1 MSSDTLSDDFDDDVF
16 DHVDVE
22 TILQSSQL
30 PSTVKEPA
38 RGQQPRREF
47 KADPQLDDGLF
58 DDVDADELL
67 RSSQPT
73 NKPQKR
79 GCGSDALSRG
89 DDGGDNQQPSLGT
102 DHLASSKRQKT
113 DHESTLWQNT
123 EQDNENVKL
132 ARKLLADKFGYKNF
146 RHEQEGAI
154 RRILAG
160 ENTLV
165 IFPTGAG
172 KSLCYQVSCL
182 PSQYCHFLLTS
193 WFA

>member
-1 MSSDTLSDDFDDDVF
+1 MSSDTLSDDFDDDDIF
-16 DHVDVE
+16 DHVNVE

-30 PSTVKEPA
+30 PSTAKEPT
-38 RGQQPRREF
+38 RGQQPRRES
-47 KADPQLDDGLF
+47 KADPQLDDSLF
-58 DDVDADELL
+58 DDVDADELI

-73 NKPQKR
+73 NKLQKR
-79 GCGSDALSRG
+79 GRGSDALSRG
-89 DDGGDNQQPSLGT
+89 DDGDNQQASLGT

-123 EQDNENVKL
+123 QKDKANVKL
-132 ARKLLADKFGYKNF
+132 ARKLLADKFGYKSF

-182 PSQYCHFLLTS
+182 QSQFFHFLLTV